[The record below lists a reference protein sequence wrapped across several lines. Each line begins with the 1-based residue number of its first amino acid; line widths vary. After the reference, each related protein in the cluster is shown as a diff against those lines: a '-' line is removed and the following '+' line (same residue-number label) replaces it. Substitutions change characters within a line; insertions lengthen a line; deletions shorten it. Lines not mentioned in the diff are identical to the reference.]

1 MARNIGAIDGQIA
14 KASVLTLSYLADLS
28 CEPRLMF
35 PYGVMATLRSLDA
48 AF

>member
-1 MARNIGAIDGQIA
+1 MAGNFRATAGQIA
-14 KASVLTLSYLADLS
+14 KAPVERLAYLADLS
-28 CEPRLMF
+28 CGPRLMF